1 MINVDQLSS
10 DLWRCNRGNTTD
22 HAFAELVRLAGGT
35 PIWQLFEW
43 IWINPNPSS
52 WYKIEGTV
60 GHVRLKEGG
69 LTYKENVFWRVSGSE
84 LVRVLA
90 PVAAR
95 RRGRVGRAPGSSP
108 PG

>member
-1 MINVDQLSS
+1 MAH
-10 DLWRCNRGNTTD
+10 G
-22 HAFAELVRLAGGT
+22 HAFAVLVRLAVRT
-35 PIWQLFEW
+35 PILEW

-69 LTYKENVFWRVSGSE
+69 LTYKEKVFWRVSGSQ